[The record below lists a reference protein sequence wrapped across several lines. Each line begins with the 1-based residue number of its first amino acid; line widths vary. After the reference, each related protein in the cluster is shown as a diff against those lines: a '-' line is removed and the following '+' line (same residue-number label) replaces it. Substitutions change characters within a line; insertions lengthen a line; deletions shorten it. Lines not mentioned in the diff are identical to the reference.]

1 MKRIYLYEL
10 KRLLW
15 NKFFIGLLLV
25 TLFYGGQVLQNETL
39 LGVADTAPF
48 SPWSFGAYLGR
59 MLPLLWVGALF
70 FLTFFT
76 GAAQKRVA
84 ALTDAT
90 PAPPRRYDLARLAA
104 AATGA
109 ALLSLAAVAEALF
122 FYARMFAW
130 YGWGALLSPALLA
143 LVPPLA
149 LALGGGWLLGRA
161 RPWLLWL
168 WAALPFLLMALPLPQ
183 ALSML
188 NGSFFSAYPASLNAL
203 DPAFA
208 LPGGVLAAQIL
219 LLAAGAAAA
228 VLGAGRRDVRLHA

>member
-48 SPWSFGAYLGR
+48 SPWSFGAYLGC

-109 ALLSLAAVAEALF
+109 ALLSLAAVAAALF

-130 YGWGALLSPALLA
+130 YGWGALLTPALLA
-143 LVPPLA
+143 LVP
-149 LALGGGWLLGRA
+149 LLGRA

-168 WAALPFLLMALPLPQ
+168 WAALPFVLMALPLPQ

-188 NGSFFSAYPASLNAL
+188 NGSFFSAYPASLDAL

-228 VLGAGRRDVRLHA
+228 VLGAGRRDVRLRA

>member
-109 ALLSLAAVAEALF
+109 ALLSLAAVAAALF

-130 YGWGALLSPALLA
+130 YGWGALLTPALLA

-149 LALGGGWLLGRA
+149 LALGGGIYLLDEPFAGVDPA
-161 RPWLLWL
+161 RQTRLM
-168 WAALPFLLMALPLPQ
+168 AALKELEAPVLLISHEDAALRLAHHVLSFSGPPLTLLPP
-183 ALSML
+183 
-188 NGSFFSAYPASLNAL
+188 PA
-203 DPAFA
+203 PE
-208 LPGGVLAAQIL
+208 G
-219 LLAAGAAAA
+219 
-228 VLGAGRRDVRLHA
+228 

>member
-109 ALLSLAAVAEALF
+109 
-122 FYARMFAW
+122 
-130 YGWGALLSPALLA
+130 
-143 LVPPLA
+143 LA

-168 WAALPFLLMALPLPQ
+168 WAALPFVLMVLPLPQ

>member
-109 ALLSLAAVAEALF
+109 
-122 FYARMFAW
+122 
-130 YGWGALLSPALLA
+130 
-143 LVPPLA
+143 LA

-168 WAALPFLLMALPLPQ
+168 WAALPFVLMVLPLPQ

-188 NGSFFSAYPASLNAL
+188 NGSFFSAYPASLDAL

-219 LLAAGAAAA
+219 LLAAGAVAA
-228 VLGAGRRDVRLHA
+228 VLGAGRRDVRLRA